1 MKRAVINI
9 TISSVVSLA
18 AYIALYSIWGAL
30 LSTVEDPTLKNTI
43 VSLMT
48 AAAYSLILLYF
59 RKIRGDRCSDEIMED
74 YKDTK
79 YTGYSDD
86 IKVML
91 SREKTLLIAVN
102 VCVILC
108 WLLNTVDIA
117 IFGKK
122 TFSAVTFIFAPMCIL
137 STAIP
142 IRIIGYV
149 LNGMIICVIYCA
161 LLMYYRRKRSDHWL
175 GK

>member
-1 MKRAVINI
+1 MKRAILNI
-9 TISSVVSLA
+9 TTASVVSLA

-30 LSTVEDPTLKNTI
+30 LSTVKDPTLKNTI
-43 VSLMT
+43 ISLMT

-59 RKIRGDRCSDEIMED
+59 RKIRGDRCSDEVMED
-74 YKDTK
+74 YKDRK
-79 YTGYSDD
+79 YIGYADD
-86 IKVML
+86 LKVIL
-91 SREKTLLIAVN
+91 TREKMLLTAVN
-102 VCVILC
+102 CCVILC

-142 IRIIGYV
+142 IQIIGYI

-161 LLMYYRRKRSDHWL
+161 LLMRYRRKRSDHWL